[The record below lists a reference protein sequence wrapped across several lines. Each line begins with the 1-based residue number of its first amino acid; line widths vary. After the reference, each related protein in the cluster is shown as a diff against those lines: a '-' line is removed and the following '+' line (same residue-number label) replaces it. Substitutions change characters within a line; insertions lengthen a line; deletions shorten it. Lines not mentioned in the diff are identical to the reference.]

1 MHPPVLENVKHP
13 LTGSPMKRSLPSYVL
28 ITPARNEA
36 AYIELTLQ
44 SMIAQ
49 TVLPLKWVI
58 VSDGSTDGT
67 DDIVNKYTAS
77 HPWIELVRMPER
89 TARNFAGKVYSFNAG
104 YDRVKDLP
112 YDVIANLDADVS
124 FDPDYFDFLLG
135 KLDGNPKLGV
145 AGTPFRE
152 GDFQYDYRIVSLEH
166 VSGQIQVFRRACF
179 ESIGGYRPLKTGGVD
194 LTAVITARM
203 KGWETRTF
211 LEKPYQHHRK
221 MSSVNHSP
229 LAGAFNGG
237 RVDYLL
243 GCDPIWQF
251 FRSVYR
257 MVKYRPIIVNGA
269 LCLAGFVWAMV
280 TRQEKSIP
288 ADVVQFRRG
297 EERRRL
303 GDLIKKALTGRATS
317 PQTNARRS

>member
-1 MHPPVLENVKHP
+1 MQPPVLEAVNHP
-13 LTGSPMKRSLPSYVL
+13 IAGSPGERPLPSYVL

-67 DDIVNKYTAS
+67 DEIVSKYAAS
-77 HPWIELVRMPER
+77 RPWIELVRMPER
-89 TARNFAGKVYSFNAG
+89 RERNFAGKVYSFNAG
-104 YDRVKDLP
+104 YEKVKDLP

-135 KLDGNPKLGV
+135 KLAGNPKLGV
-145 AGTPFRE
+145 VGTPFRE
-152 GDFQYDYRIVSLEH
+152 GEFQYDYRIVSLEH
-166 VSGQIQVFRRACF
+166 VSGQIQVFRRTCF
-179 ESIGGYRPLKTGGVD
+179 EAIGGYRPLKTGGVD

-203 KGWETRTF
+203 NGWETRTF
-211 LEKPYQHHRK
+211 LEKPYEHHRK
-221 MSSVNHSP
+221 MSSANHSP
-229 LAGAFNGG
+229 LASAYNGG

-243 GCDPIWQF
+243 GCDPVWQF

-257 MVKYRPIIVNGA
+257 MLKYRPIIINGA
-269 LCLAGFVWAMV
+269 LCLAGYVWAMLK
-280 TRQEKSIP
+280 RSKKSIP
-288 ADVVQFRRG
+288 ADVVRFRRG

-303 GDLIKKALTGRATS
+303 WGLIQKALTGRNAS
-317 PQTNARRS
+317 PQTNAS